1 MQFPLGRLSIDRLV
15 CIGVW
20 LKMNSVGDAL
30 IIRIDFSGLRQS
42 HWYEYTIRF
51 VLGGLMTA
59 VAGLISNLYGPVVGG
74 LFLAFPAIFP
84 ASVTLIEEHEREG
97 KERLGMRGSRR
108 GKEAAALEATG
119 AAIGSFGLA
128 SFGIVI
134 WLTVAMS
141 PWLALIF
148 AGAAWLVVSVL
159 LWSLWQ
165 FRTRRAPN
173 RRS

>member
-1 MQFPLGRLSIDRLV
+1 MADRPQQV
-15 CIGVW
+15 
-20 LKMNSVGDAL
+20 VG
-30 IIRIDFSGLRQS
+30 
-42 HWYEYTIRF
+42 YP
-51 VLGGLMTA
+51 
-59 VAGLISNLYGPVVGG
+59 GLIANRYGPVVGG

-84 ASVTLIEEHEREG
+84 ASVTLIEKHERER
-97 KERLGMRGSRR
+97 KEKVGLRGSRR

-134 WLTVAMS
+134 WLTVAMN

-148 AGAAWLVVSVL
+148 AGAAWLVVSIL
-159 LWSLWQ
+159 LRSMWQ
-165 FRTRRAPN
+165 FRTRFAPS